1 MSPPLPGPAP
11 ASVGSSV
18 VVAIVRVMFSDDG
31 LGDDSGGVGVAS
43 SSSSSIGTLASAG
56 LSAAPPPLVLGMSVL
71 RCAGVTLKVHSLEK
85 VCELTVG
92 SSESHFISRS
102 AMVEGCSLDSSMI
115 S

>member
-56 LSAAPPPLVLGMSVL
+56 LSAAPPLVLGMSVL

-102 AMVEGCSLDSSMI
+102 AMAEGCSLDSSMI

>member
-31 LGDDSGGVGVAS
+31 LGDDSGGVGVA

>member
-43 SSSSSIGTLASAG
+43 SSSSIGTLASAG
-56 LSAAPPPLVLGMSVL
+56 LSAAPPLVLGMSVL

-92 SSESHFISRS
+92 FSESHFISRS
-102 AMVEGCSLDSSMI
+102 AMAEGCSLDSSMI